1 MKKVSLEMQSDPNLI
16 YREKMMNFQK
26 MPIGPT
32 QPMKITFEVNQIG
45 FDSID
50 NYKDFD
56 IDLNQGRAK
65 KEIQTLLRSYK

>member
-1 MKKVSLEMQSDPNLI
+1 
-16 YREKMMNFQK
+16 

-32 QPMKITFEVNQIG
+32 RPMKITFEVNQIG

-65 KEIQTLLRSYK
+65 KEIQTLLRSYKLIIAFSKTYIENDKKLEKL